1 MTFLAGLALGCI
13 VTALLAG
20 ALLPTRAHDEIRR
33 LRRRLAQTEAAR
45 DEWRERALRIPRK
58 DVS

>member
-13 VTALLAG
+13 VTA
-20 ALLPTRAHDEIRR
+20 

-45 DEWRERALRIPRK
+45 DEWRERALQITRK
-58 DVS
+58 DVR